1 MQQAVTK
8 RNLISVV
15 MIPAFRAREET
26 RLLRFEG
33 KRVFRAKPYSEPSP
47 SLGPNGR
54 HEAFALG
61 LRSGCEHRVTT
72 KQRGSHLTK

>member
-1 MQQAVTK
+1 MVAGEVPAWPNAVMVERPIAMQQAVTK

-33 KRVFRAKPYSEPSP
+33 KRVFRAKSYSERSP
-47 SLGPNGR
+47 
-54 HEAFALG
+54 
-61 LRSGCEHRVTT
+61 
-72 KQRGSHLTK
+72 